1 MADNEKNI
9 RSEEEK
15 ELIINARKPVGEL
28 GDKLLDRM
36 NESHESLA
44 QWGVSHL
51 DISKDDVILDIG
63 CGGGVNV
70 ERFLSMTENKVY
82 GLDYSEIAVEK
93 STKLNQDAID
103 EGRCEVIQ
111 GSVSELPFEDNT
123 FDITIPSVDLVYDY
137 VTYESTVM
145 SEGIV
150 FYYCEDVQFVDNRVD
165 VRYNTVSSAWGYD
178 SIYGISVRSDAYSFG
193 DVQSSGIV
201 IADNVITVDGHA
213 CVYPVYVC
221 ADDFEVTGN
230 TGYCGGFVRNFVV
243 ARGDYGLH
251 SSAITRTAKVEG

>member
-1 MADNEKNI
+1 MDDNEKSI

-70 ERFLSMTENKVY
+70 ERFLNMTENKVY

-93 STKLNQDAID
+93 STKLNQNAID
-103 EGRCEVIQ
+103 EGRCDVIQ
-111 GSVSELPFEDNT
+111 GSVSKLPFEDNT
-123 FDITIPSVDLVYDY
+123 FDI
-137 VTYESTVM
+137 
-145 SEGIV
+145 
-150 FYYCEDVQFVDNRVD
+150 
-165 VRYNTVSSAWGYD
+165 
-178 SIYGISVRSDAYSFG
+178 
-193 DVQSSGIV
+193 
-201 IADNVITVDGHA
+201 
-213 CVYPVYVC
+213 
-221 ADDFEVTGN
+221 VTGFDSEDGAAEDKQFTDDTHG
-230 TGYCGGFVRNFVV
+230 TGVNLAQGLDEEKAH
-243 ARGDYGLH
+243 ARDEDAGAEARDGDDALKARELH
-251 SSAITRTAKVEG
+251 FLLVGHGQ

>member
-70 ERFLSMTENKVY
+70 ERFLNMTENKVY

-103 EGRCEVIQ
+103 EGRCDVIQ

-123 FDITIPSVDLVYDY
+123 FDIVTGFETVYFWPDFVNDCKEVRRVLKDDGIMFICNEAIPNEEDERQKELIDLLDMKIFSEDEFDEYLREAGFSDIICFSKSGHDSVDRELV
-137 VTYESTVM
+137 T
-145 SEGIV
+145 GWL
-150 FYYCEDVQFVDNRVD
+150 C
-165 VRYNTVSSAWGYD
+165 
-178 SIYGISVRSDAYSFG
+178 
-193 DVQSSGIV
+193 V
-201 IADNVITVDGHA
+201 IA
-213 CVYPVYVC
+213 
-221 ADDFEVTGN
+221 
-230 TGYCGGFVRNFVV
+230 R
-243 ARGDYGLH
+243 
-251 SSAITRTAKVEG
+251 K

>member
-70 ERFLSMTENKVY
+70 ERFLKMTENKVY

-103 EGRCEVIQ
+103 DGRCEVIQ
-111 GSVSELPFEDNT
+111 GSVSELPFEVNT
-123 FDITIPSVDLVYDY
+123 FDIVTGFETVYFWPDFVNDCKEVRRVLKDDGIMFICNEAIPNEEDERQKELIDLLDMKIFSEDEFDEYLREAGFSDIICFSKSGPDSVDRELV
-137 VTYESTVM
+137 T
-145 SEGIV
+145 GWL
-150 FYYCEDVQFVDNRVD
+150 C
-165 VRYNTVSSAWGYD
+165 
-178 SIYGISVRSDAYSFG
+178 
-193 DVQSSGIV
+193 V
-201 IADNVITVDGHA
+201 IA
-213 CVYPVYVC
+213 
-221 ADDFEVTGN
+221 
-230 TGYCGGFVRNFVV
+230 R
-243 ARGDYGLH
+243 
-251 SSAITRTAKVEG
+251 K

>member
-1 MADNEKNI
+1 MADNEKSI

-51 DISKDDVILDIG
+51 DITNDDVILDIG

-70 ERFLSMTENKVY
+70 ERFLKMTENKVY

-123 FDITIPSVDLVYDY
+123 FDIVTGFETVYFWPDFVNDCKEVRRVLKDDGIMFICNEAIPNEEDERQKELIDLLDMKIFSEDEFDEYLREAGFSDIICFSKNGSDSVDRELV
-137 VTYESTVM
+137 T
-145 SEGIV
+145 GWL
-150 FYYCEDVQFVDNRVD
+150 C
-165 VRYNTVSSAWGYD
+165 
-178 SIYGISVRSDAYSFG
+178 
-193 DVQSSGIV
+193 V
-201 IADNVITVDGHA
+201 IA
-213 CVYPVYVC
+213 
-221 ADDFEVTGN
+221 
-230 TGYCGGFVRNFVV
+230 R
-243 ARGDYGLH
+243 
-251 SSAITRTAKVEG
+251 K

>member
-1 MADNEKNI
+1 MAENEKNI
-9 RSEEEK
+9 RTEEEK

-123 FDITIPSVDLVYDY
+123 FDIVTGFETVYFWPDFVNDCKEVRRVLKDDGIMFICNEAIPDEEDERQKELIDLLDMKIFSEDEFDEYLREAGFSDIICFSKSGPDSVNRELV
-137 VTYESTVM
+137 T
-145 SEGIV
+145 GWL
-150 FYYCEDVQFVDNRVD
+150 C
-165 VRYNTVSSAWGYD
+165 
-178 SIYGISVRSDAYSFG
+178 
-193 DVQSSGIV
+193 V
-201 IADNVITVDGHA
+201 IA
-213 CVYPVYVC
+213 
-221 ADDFEVTGN
+221 
-230 TGYCGGFVRNFVV
+230 R
-243 ARGDYGLH
+243 
-251 SSAITRTAKVEG
+251 K

>member
-51 DISKDDVILDIG
+51 DILKDDVILDIG
-63 CGGGVNV
+63 CGGGVTV
-70 ERFLSMTENKVY
+70 ERFLKMTENKVY

-93 STKLNQDAID
+93 STKLNQKAIG
-103 EGRCEVIQ
+103 EGRCEIIQ

-123 FDITIPSVDLVYDY
+123 FDIVTGFETVYFWPDFVNDCKEVRRVLKDDGIMFICNEAIPDEEDERQKELIDLLDMKIFSEDEFDEYLREAGFSDIICFSKSGPDSVDRELV
-137 VTYESTVM
+137 T
-145 SEGIV
+145 GWL
-150 FYYCEDVQFVDNRVD
+150 C
-165 VRYNTVSSAWGYD
+165 
-178 SIYGISVRSDAYSFG
+178 
-193 DVQSSGIV
+193 V
-201 IADNVITVDGHA
+201 IA
-213 CVYPVYVC
+213 
-221 ADDFEVTGN
+221 
-230 TGYCGGFVRNFVV
+230 R
-243 ARGDYGLH
+243 
-251 SSAITRTAKVEG
+251 K

>member
-70 ERFLSMTENKVY
+70 ERFLNMTENKVY

-123 FDITIPSVDLVYDY
+123 FDIVTGFETVYFWPDFVNDCKEVRRVLKDDGIMFICNEAIPDEEDERQKELIDLLDMKIFSEDEFDEYLREAGFSDIICFSKRGPDSVDRELV
-137 VTYESTVM
+137 T
-145 SEGIV
+145 GWL
-150 FYYCEDVQFVDNRVD
+150 C
-165 VRYNTVSSAWGYD
+165 
-178 SIYGISVRSDAYSFG
+178 
-193 DVQSSGIV
+193 V
-201 IADNVITVDGHA
+201 IA
-213 CVYPVYVC
+213 
-221 ADDFEVTGN
+221 
-230 TGYCGGFVRNFVV
+230 R
-243 ARGDYGLH
+243 
-251 SSAITRTAKVEG
+251 K

>member
-70 ERFLSMTENKVY
+70 ERFLQMTENKVY

-123 FDITIPSVDLVYDY
+123 FDIVTGFETVYFWPDFVNDCKEVRRVLKDDGIMFICNEAIPNEEDERQKELINLLDMKIFSEDEFDEYLREAGFSDIICFSKSGPDSLNRELV
-137 VTYESTVM
+137 T
-145 SEGIV
+145 GWL
-150 FYYCEDVQFVDNRVD
+150 C
-165 VRYNTVSSAWGYD
+165 
-178 SIYGISVRSDAYSFG
+178 
-193 DVQSSGIV
+193 V
-201 IADNVITVDGHA
+201 IA
-213 CVYPVYVC
+213 
-221 ADDFEVTGN
+221 
-230 TGYCGGFVRNFVV
+230 R
-243 ARGDYGLH
+243 
-251 SSAITRTAKVEG
+251 K

>member
-1 MADNEKNI
+1 MADNEKSI

-51 DISKDDVILDIG
+51 DITNDDVILDIG

-70 ERFLSMTENKVY
+70 ERFLKMTENKVY

-123 FDITIPSVDLVYDY
+123 FDIVTGFETVYFWPDFVNDCKEVRRVLKDDGIMFICNEAIPDEEDERQKELIDLLDMKIFSEDEFDEYLREAGFSDIICFSKSGPDSVDRELV
-137 VTYESTVM
+137 T
-145 SEGIV
+145 GWL
-150 FYYCEDVQFVDNRVD
+150 C
-165 VRYNTVSSAWGYD
+165 
-178 SIYGISVRSDAYSFG
+178 
-193 DVQSSGIV
+193 V
-201 IADNVITVDGHA
+201 IA
-213 CVYPVYVC
+213 
-221 ADDFEVTGN
+221 
-230 TGYCGGFVRNFVV
+230 R
-243 ARGDYGLH
+243 
-251 SSAITRTAKVEG
+251 K

>member
-70 ERFLSMTENKVY
+70 ERFLQMTENKVY

-123 FDITIPSVDLVYDY
+123 FDIVTGFETVYFWPDFVNDCKEVRRVLKDDGIMFICNEAIPDEEDERQKELIDLLDMKIFSEDEFDEYLREAGFSDIICFSKAGPDSLNREL
-137 VTYESTVM
+137 VT
-145 SEGIV
+145 GWL
-150 FYYCEDVQFVDNRVD
+150 C
-165 VRYNTVSSAWGYD
+165 
-178 SIYGISVRSDAYSFG
+178 
-193 DVQSSGIV
+193 V
-201 IADNVITVDGHA
+201 IA
-213 CVYPVYVC
+213 
-221 ADDFEVTGN
+221 
-230 TGYCGGFVRNFVV
+230 R
-243 ARGDYGLH
+243 
-251 SSAITRTAKVEG
+251 K

>member
-1 MADNEKNI
+1 MDDNEKNI

-70 ERFLSMTENKVY
+70 ERFLKMTENKVY

-93 STKLNQDAID
+93 STILNQKAID

-123 FDITIPSVDLVYDY
+123 FDIVTGFETVYFWPDFVNDCKEVRRVLKDDGIMFICNEAIPDEEDERQKELIDLLDMKIFSEDEFDEYLREAGFSDIICFSKSGPDSVDRELV
-137 VTYESTVM
+137 T
-145 SEGIV
+145 GWL
-150 FYYCEDVQFVDNRVD
+150 C
-165 VRYNTVSSAWGYD
+165 
-178 SIYGISVRSDAYSFG
+178 
-193 DVQSSGIV
+193 V
-201 IADNVITVDGHA
+201 IA
-213 CVYPVYVC
+213 
-221 ADDFEVTGN
+221 
-230 TGYCGGFVRNFVV
+230 R
-243 ARGDYGLH
+243 
-251 SSAITRTAKVEG
+251 K

>member
-1 MADNEKNI
+1 MAGNEKNI

-103 EGRCEVIQ
+103 EGRCDVIQ

-123 FDITIPSVDLVYDY
+123 FDIVTGFETVYFWPDFVNDCKEVRRVLKDDGIMFICNEAIPDEEDERQKELIDLLDMKIF
-137 VTYESTVM
+137 S
-145 SEGIV
+145 
-150 FYYCEDVQFVDNRVD
+150 
-165 VRYNTVSSAWGYD
+165 
-178 SIYGISVRSDAYSFG
+178 
-193 DVQSSGIV
+193 
-201 IADNVITVDGHA
+201 
-213 CVYPVYVC
+213 
-221 ADDFEVTGN
+221 ADDFDEYLREAGFSDIICFSKSGPDSVDRELVTGWL
-230 TGYCGGFVRNFVV
+230 CVI
-243 ARGDYGLH
+243 AR
-251 SSAITRTAKVEG
+251 K

>member
-1 MADNEKNI
+1 MDDNEKSI

-51 DISKDDVILDIG
+51 DITNDDVILDIG

-70 ERFLSMTENKVY
+70 ERFLKMTENKVY

-123 FDITIPSVDLVYDY
+123 FDIVTGFETVYFWPDFVNDCKEVRRVLKDDGIMFICNEAIPDEEDERQKELIDLLDMKIFSEDEFDEYLREAGFSDIICFSKSGPDSVDRELV
-137 VTYESTVM
+137 T
-145 SEGIV
+145 GWL
-150 FYYCEDVQFVDNRVD
+150 C
-165 VRYNTVSSAWGYD
+165 
-178 SIYGISVRSDAYSFG
+178 
-193 DVQSSGIV
+193 V
-201 IADNVITVDGHA
+201 IA
-213 CVYPVYVC
+213 
-221 ADDFEVTGN
+221 
-230 TGYCGGFVRNFVV
+230 R
-243 ARGDYGLH
+243 
-251 SSAITRTAKVEG
+251 K

>member
-1 MADNEKNI
+1 MAGNEKNI

-70 ERFLSMTENKVY
+70 ERFLKMTENKVY

-103 EGRCEVIQ
+103 EGRCDVIQ

-123 FDITIPSVDLVYDY
+123 FDIVTGFETVYFWPDFVNDCKEVRRVLKDDGIMFICNEAIPDEEDERQKELIDLLDMKIF
-137 VTYESTVM
+137 S
-145 SEGIV
+145 
-150 FYYCEDVQFVDNRVD
+150 
-165 VRYNTVSSAWGYD
+165 
-178 SIYGISVRSDAYSFG
+178 
-193 DVQSSGIV
+193 
-201 IADNVITVDGHA
+201 
-213 CVYPVYVC
+213 
-221 ADDFEVTGN
+221 ADDFDEYLREAGFSDIICFSKSGPDSVDRELVTGWL
-230 TGYCGGFVRNFVV
+230 CVI
-243 ARGDYGLH
+243 AR
-251 SSAITRTAKVEG
+251 K

>member
-93 STKLNQDAID
+93 SAKLNQDAID

-123 FDITIPSVDLVYDY
+123 FDIVTGFETVYFWPDFVNDCKEVRRVLKDDGIMFICNEAIPDEEDERQKELIDLLDMKIFSEDEFDEYLREAGFSDIICFSKAGPDSLNREL
-137 VTYESTVM
+137 VT
-145 SEGIV
+145 GWL
-150 FYYCEDVQFVDNRVD
+150 C
-165 VRYNTVSSAWGYD
+165 
-178 SIYGISVRSDAYSFG
+178 
-193 DVQSSGIV
+193 V
-201 IADNVITVDGHA
+201 IA
-213 CVYPVYVC
+213 
-221 ADDFEVTGN
+221 
-230 TGYCGGFVRNFVV
+230 R
-243 ARGDYGLH
+243 
-251 SSAITRTAKVEG
+251 K

>member
-1 MADNEKNI
+1 MAGNEKNI

-63 CGGGVNV
+63 CGGAVNV
-70 ERFLSMTENKVY
+70 ERFLKMTENKVY

-93 STKLNQDAID
+93 STILNQKVID

-123 FDITIPSVDLVYDY
+123 FDIVTGFETVYFWPDFVNDCKEVRRVLKDDGIMFICNEAIPDEEDERQKELIDLLDMKIFSEDEFDEYLREAGFSDIICFSKSGPDSVDRELV
-137 VTYESTVM
+137 T
-145 SEGIV
+145 GWL
-150 FYYCEDVQFVDNRVD
+150 C
-165 VRYNTVSSAWGYD
+165 
-178 SIYGISVRSDAYSFG
+178 
-193 DVQSSGIV
+193 V
-201 IADNVITVDGHA
+201 IA
-213 CVYPVYVC
+213 
-221 ADDFEVTGN
+221 
-230 TGYCGGFVRNFVV
+230 R
-243 ARGDYGLH
+243 
-251 SSAITRTAKVEG
+251 K

>member
-1 MADNEKNI
+1 MAGNEKNI

-70 ERFLSMTENKVY
+70 ERFLKMTENKVY

-111 GSVSELPFEDNT
+111 GSVSELPFDDNT
-123 FDITIPSVDLVYDY
+123 FDIVTGFETVYFWPDFVNDCKEVRRVLKDDGIMFICNEAIPNEEDERQKELIDLLDMKIFSEDEFDEYLREAGFSDIICFSKSGPDSVDRELV
-137 VTYESTVM
+137 T
-145 SEGIV
+145 GWL
-150 FYYCEDVQFVDNRVD
+150 C
-165 VRYNTVSSAWGYD
+165 
-178 SIYGISVRSDAYSFG
+178 
-193 DVQSSGIV
+193 V
-201 IADNVITVDGHA
+201 IA
-213 CVYPVYVC
+213 
-221 ADDFEVTGN
+221 
-230 TGYCGGFVRNFVV
+230 R
-243 ARGDYGLH
+243 
-251 SSAITRTAKVEG
+251 K

>member
-70 ERFLSMTENKVY
+70 ERFLQMTENKVY

-123 FDITIPSVDLVYDY
+123 FDIVTFDIVTGFETVYFWPDFVNDCKEVRRVLKDDGIMFICNEAIPDEEDERQKELIDLLDMKIF
-137 VTYESTVM
+137 S
-145 SEGIV
+145 
-150 FYYCEDVQFVDNRVD
+150 
-165 VRYNTVSSAWGYD
+165 
-178 SIYGISVRSDAYSFG
+178 
-193 DVQSSGIV
+193 
-201 IADNVITVDGHA
+201 
-213 CVYPVYVC
+213 
-221 ADDFEVTGN
+221 ADDFDEYLREAGFSDIICFSKSGPDSVDRELVTGWL
-230 TGYCGGFVRNFVV
+230 CVI
-243 ARGDYGLH
+243 AR
-251 SSAITRTAKVEG
+251 K

>member
-103 EGRCEVIQ
+103 EGRCEIIQ

-123 FDITIPSVDLVYDY
+123 FDIVTGFETVYFWPDFVNDCKEVRRVLKDDGIMFICNEAIPNEEDERQKELIDLLDMKIFSEDEFDEYLREAGFSDIICFSKSGPDSVDRELV
-137 VTYESTVM
+137 T
-145 SEGIV
+145 GWL
-150 FYYCEDVQFVDNRVD
+150 C
-165 VRYNTVSSAWGYD
+165 
-178 SIYGISVRSDAYSFG
+178 
-193 DVQSSGIV
+193 V
-201 IADNVITVDGHA
+201 IA
-213 CVYPVYVC
+213 
-221 ADDFEVTGN
+221 
-230 TGYCGGFVRNFVV
+230 R
-243 ARGDYGLH
+243 
-251 SSAITRTAKVEG
+251 K

>member
-51 DISKDDVILDIG
+51 DITNDDVILDIG

-70 ERFLSMTENKVY
+70 ERFLKMTENKVY

-123 FDITIPSVDLVYDY
+123 FDIVTGFETVYFWPDFVNDCKEVRRVLKDDGIMFICNEAIPDEEDERQKELINLLDMKIFSEDEFDEYLREAGFSDIICFSKNGPDSVVRELV
-137 VTYESTVM
+137 T
-145 SEGIV
+145 GWL
-150 FYYCEDVQFVDNRVD
+150 C
-165 VRYNTVSSAWGYD
+165 
-178 SIYGISVRSDAYSFG
+178 
-193 DVQSSGIV
+193 V
-201 IADNVITVDGHA
+201 IA
-213 CVYPVYVC
+213 
-221 ADDFEVTGN
+221 
-230 TGYCGGFVRNFVV
+230 R
-243 ARGDYGLH
+243 
-251 SSAITRTAKVEG
+251 K

>member
-28 GDKLLDRM
+28 GDQLLDRM

-70 ERFLSMTENKVY
+70 ERFLKMTENKVY

-93 STKLNQDAID
+93 STILNQKVID

-123 FDITIPSVDLVYDY
+123 FDIVTGFETVYFWPDFVNDCKEVRRVLKDDGIMFICNEAIPDEEDERQKELIDLLDMKIFSEDEFDEYLREAGFSDIICFSKSGPDSVDRELV
-137 VTYESTVM
+137 T
-145 SEGIV
+145 GWL
-150 FYYCEDVQFVDNRVD
+150 C
-165 VRYNTVSSAWGYD
+165 
-178 SIYGISVRSDAYSFG
+178 
-193 DVQSSGIV
+193 V
-201 IADNVITVDGHA
+201 IA
-213 CVYPVYVC
+213 
-221 ADDFEVTGN
+221 
-230 TGYCGGFVRNFVV
+230 R
-243 ARGDYGLH
+243 
-251 SSAITRTAKVEG
+251 K